1 MSETKGLENLSPAGI
16 QKNFWLEHE
25 ARLTGMND
33 LTDLLWQVDSNGSIE
48 EYLMSGG
55 VDGMREF
62 VGGQQLKEL
71 NAYDFTLK
79 NKHVEGGLP
88 IKPEDVR
95 RDKTGQIMSRVAE
108 FATVCADH
116 PVELLGAVLNAAG
129 STKSLDG
136 KNFYST
142 THEQGDSGVWSNDV
156 AAAQIAELNVADAEN
171 PTALELAKIIGKG
184 IQWQLKYTN
193 DRGRKMNGTA
203 RRFILVVPVNMV
215 DAADQATRS
224 LTLETGTGVV
234 NNPRAGSMFSV
245 KVVPNLDLTSTTQI
259 HLFRVDGRLKP
270 FIYQTEVPLKVDV
283 DWEGSAWHKIHRQYR
298 VSAEAWYNVGN
309 GVPQYATRLTTS

>member
-1 MSETKGLENLSPAGI
+1 MSETKGLENLSPTGI

-25 ARLTGMND
+25 ARLTGLND

-79 NKHVEGGLP
+79 NKHFEGGLP

-95 RDKTGQIMSRVAE
+95 RDKTTQIMSRVAE

-116 PVELLGAVLNAAG
+116 PVELLGTVLNAAG
-129 STKSLDG
+129 STKSFDG

-142 THEQGDSGVWSNDV
+142 THEQGDSGVWNNDV
-156 AAAQIAELNVADAEN
+156 AAAQISELNVADAEN
-171 PTALELAKIIGKG
+171 PTPLELAKIIGKMV
-184 IQWQLKYTN
+184 QWQLKYTN

-203 RRFILVVPVNMV
+203 RRFVLLVPVNMV
-215 DAADQATRS
+215 DAADQATKNV
-224 LTLETGTGVV
+224 TLETGTGVV

-259 HLFRVDGRLKP
+259 HLFRVDARLKA

-298 VSAEAWYNVGN
+298 VSAEAWYNVGV
-309 GVPQYATRLTTS
+309 GVPQYATRATLS